1 MRPEQHVKISG
12 HRPPKIG
19 WESLFATFDSHYT
32 NLYRKLFIISYPFI
46 KISNN
51 NNNSFLV
58 IQVSASTCNFLYIF
72 SFKHNIHSAIFLL
85 LLLPLP
91 GRQANHLTASFPTAS
106 MEGVEEL
113 SANILRMFSSASWNP
128 EILEIKEIS
137 KNDTPQKKYITYIYI
152 YIFHIHIYIYIY
164 MCVLTYKN
172 VFMYIYIYIMW
183 YYIQMYT

>member
-46 KISNN
+46 KISN

-137 KNDTPQKKYITYIYI
+137 KNDTPPKKIYNIYIYIPYTYIYI
-152 YIFHIHIYIYIY
+152 YT
-164 MCVLTYKN
+164 CVC
-172 VFMYIYIYIMW
+172 
-183 YYIQMYT
+183 